1 MTLYFNQ
8 LKFFFFKF
16 LLIIK
21 RSKIIYILFNIW
33 KDDLNK
39 LYNCSSKS
47 QLRKVSWNVSKIQN
61 TCVNIIIVAYL
72 RTNFTIHLLYIL
84 YMINYKSVASGFK
97 RQQIMFLL
105 LYILVLF
112 YFFILGCV
120 KLHSAE
126 GCLVNKHTYPYH
138 IYWFID
144 HFVSIN

>member
-8 LKFFFFKF
+8 LKFFFKF
-16 LLIIK
+16 ILIMK

-33 KDDLNK
+33 KDDLYK
-39 LYNCSSKS
+39 LDNCSSKS
-47 QLRKVSWNVSKIQN
+47 HFKESIMKCFKIQN

-72 RTNFTIHLLYIL
+72 RTKFTIHLLYIL
-84 YMINYKSVASGFK
+84 YIINYKSVASGFK

-112 YFFILGCV
+112 YYLILGCV
-120 KLHSAE
+120 KIHSAE
-126 GCLVNKHTYPYH
+126 GCLDNKHTYPCH